1 VGSSRRTGAFYS
13 TGSFTGNQKETWMGG
28 RNLRFINI
36 LILILFCILGLTG
49 LYGFVWPFPSMLFEI
64 HRIAGWAL
72 IVLIPWKG
80 AIALRSLSRG
90 LSHRFEHNAMILVSV
105 LLTMATVTILVLI
118 LLWTWQIGPYYV
130 WIGPYAYSGIGW
142 HWGIAFGLAPLFIL
156 HVWRRW
162 PHPKKVDFAGR
173 RQFLKLMGLG
183 TAAVVGWGVSE
194 ALAKSIGSHGAQH
207 RFTGSREKGS
217 FSGLDYPVT
226 SAADQGKIRLTPT
239 TWNLTLT
246 GAVKIQLTL
255 TYEDVSALST
265 SEVTATIDCTGGW
278 YSTQIWRG
286 MRLTDLLTQA
296 EVEAQRVM
304 IVLKDISGYT
314 AYFSPSEI
322 SEILLATQVGG
333 QVLDHWH
340 GYPLRAV
347 VPSRR
352 GGHWVK
358 WLTAIEVKA
367 IT

>member
-1 VGSSRRTGAFYS
+1 
-13 TGSFTGNQKETWMGG
+13 MGG

-49 LYGFVWPFPSMLFEI
+49 LYGFVWPFPSTLFEI
-64 HRIAGWAL
+64 HRMAGWAL
-72 IVLIPWKG
+72 IVLVPWKG
-80 AIALRSLSRG
+80 IIALRSLSRG
-90 LSHRFEHNAMILVSV
+90 LSNRFDQN
-105 LLTMATVTILVLI
+105 VTILVLV
-118 LLWTWQIGPYYV
+118 LMWTWQIGPYYV

-162 PHPKKVDFAGR
+162 PRPKKIDFAGR
-173 RQFLKLMGLG
+173 RQALKLMGLG
-183 TAAVVGWGVSE
+183 AAAMVGWGVSE
-194 ALAKSIGSHGAQH
+194 ALAKSLESNRAQR
-207 RFTGSREKGS
+207 RFTGSREAGS

-226 SAADQGKIRLTPT
+226 SGADQGKIRLTPA

-246 GAVKIQLTL
+246 GAVKKPLTL
-255 TYEDVSALST
+255 TYDDVLALST

-278 YSTQIWRG
+278 YSTQIWQG
-286 MRLTDLLTQA
+286 IRLADLLAQA
-296 EVEAQRVM
+296 EVRKEKIIIR
-304 IVLKDISGYT
+304 LKDISGYT
-314 AYFSPSEI
+314 AYFAPSEI
-322 SEILLATQVGG
+322 SEILLATQAGG

-347 VPSRR
+347 VPARR

-358 WLTAIEVKA
+358 WLTEIEVVA